1 MKKLVFIATFI
12 ICSTAIVAQNK
23 NVKKTNTEPQKVEQ
37 TCNLQGT
44 VQYRYNDYIGYK
56 VDVGAEVY
64 VYPKEKFSEI
74 FTLWQ
79 EYNQLM
85 KYKMSYLGYGEYNIS
100 NANRRSI
107 SGYSK
112 ERENKLDSITTH
124 LIGKYTLAKDDYV
137 NLSIIDNSGKYSM
150 SVPYG
155 EYIVV
160 FKSKNRTRL
169 QLFELSGRLH
179 FESINANKQALLVS
193 CEFDY

>member
-1 MKKLVFIATFI
+1 M
-12 ICSTAIVAQNK
+12 
-23 NVKKTNTEPQKVEQ
+23 
-37 TCNLQGT
+37 
-44 VQYRYNDYIGYK
+44 
-56 VDVGAEVY
+56 
-64 VYPKEKFSEI
+64 
-74 FTLWQ
+74 
-79 EYNQLM
+79 M

-179 FESINANKQALLVS
+179 FESINANKQTLLVS